1 MAFSFLSDF
10 QVLAQASIPTR
21 FVSADAAVDALVE
34 ATVSAFA
41 TAESSACGTGV
52 FSADTFVSILAE
64 AIAAPYIEV
73 FAMAL
78 ALATPGAETSLVVVD
93 VEADVFQV
101 TTVEGFTASD
111 VVGNG
116 SYNSS
121 STISLNLVFRVAN
134 ANSDGDAGADVAISG

>member
-52 FSADTFVSILAE
+52 FSADTFINVLSE
-64 AIAAPYIEV
+64 AIALPYIKV

-78 ALATPGAETSLVVVD
+78 AIATPGAAISFVVVD
-93 VEADVFQV
+93 VEADVLQV

-116 SYNSS
+116 RHNSS
-121 STISLNLVFRVAN
+121 SIISLNLVFRVAN
-134 ANSDGDAGADVAISG
+134 ANSAGDAGADVAIGG